1 VPPKWW
7 HLVFT
12 RLPPPIRV
20 KKIFKNEKKILAMSG
35 AKCYFR
41 RVMKLLTTANSKI
54 KKGEKMGY
62 LTYGIHLA
70 PASLSGFNVC
80 KDASAGCAAACLN
93 TAGMGVFSNVQKARI
108 EKTKLFFKDKQA
120 FFNQLVKEI
129 RSAILSARKKNLV
142 SCFRLNLT
150 SDLPWEKIKFDG
162 RSILDHFPQVMFY
175 DYTKSPERMTAFLA
189 GEMPKNYHLTF
200 SRSETNGAIAD
211 AFLASGGNV
220 AIVFRK
226 TLPAKYKGFSVVNG
240 DETDLRFLDGG
251 GNVIGL
257 VEKGRAKKDA
267 SGFVLEPSEA

>member
-1 VPPKWW
+1 MSPP
-7 HLVFT
+7 
-12 RLPPPIRV
+12 
-20 KKIFKNEKKILAMSG
+20 
-35 AKCYFR
+35 KCYFL

-93 TAGMGVFSNVQKARI
+93 TAGMGAFSNVQEARI
-108 EKTKLFFKDKQA
+108 AKTKLFFKDKIAFMGKLVREIFAAIKAAEKKGLQA
-120 FFNQLVKEI
+120 V
-129 RSAILSARKKNLV
+129 
-142 SCFRLNLT
+142 FRLNLT
-150 SDLPWEKIKFDG
+150 SDLPWEKIKVQGVNIF
-162 RSILDHFPQVMFY
+162 SMFPQVTFY

-189 GEMPKNYHLTF
+189 GEFPKNYHLTF

-226 TLPAKYKGFSVVNG
+226 TLPEKYKGFSVVNG